1 MRVLILHNRYRQP
14 GGEDTAARS
23 EAAMLREHG
32 LDVAEHQVDNDVD
45 NDVDNQVDNH
55 ASKLLGNVALLAGS
69 AWSRDS
75 YATVQRICQEFRP
88 AIVHVHNFW
97 MRLTPSVHAAAHST
111 GAATVQSLH
120 NYRLVCGNGFLLRNG
135 KVCEDCLGT
144 APWRGV
150 VHRCYHNSVIA
161 SVAAARMIAHNR
173 SRKTWTHDVDAFIT
187 PSESA
192 RTRLVHAGIPREQ
205 FFVKPNF
212 VVDPGLADYPPSAS
226 RRFVFAGRLS
236 EEKGVRVLIAA
247 WASVK
252 REGAQLIIAGDGPQR
267 DELENYARTLGLLP
281 SDLVFAGRLPPADLI
296 DLIKTARAV
305 VLPSICLETF
315 GSTIVEAFSCGRPAI
330 VSDLGSP
337 SELVRD
343 GWNAYKASPSDAGA
357 LAKSLAVLL
366 ANDTLTDEMGRNS
379 RYDYVTRFT
388 PHVNFETLSTIYG
401 FALRHKDARY
411 GPAGNTERPSILHD
425 EEVACRV

>member
-1 MRVLILHNRYRQP
+1 MPSGAGPMRVLILHNQYRQP

-32 LDVAEHQVDNDVD
+32 VDVAEHQVDNDAD
-45 NDVDNQVDNH
+45 
-55 ASKLLGNVALLAGS
+55 LLGNVALLARS
-69 AWSRDS
+69 AWSQDS
-75 YATVQRICQEFRP
+75 YASIQRICQEFRP

-135 KVCEDCLGT
+135 KVCEDCLGA

-150 VHRCYHNSVIA
+150 VHCCYHNSVIA

-173 SRKTWTHDVDAFIT
+173 SRQTWTRDVDAFIT

-192 RTRLVHAGIPREQ
+192 RAKLLRAGLPAER

-212 VVDPGLADYPPSAS
+212 TADPGLADSAPSAN

-236 EEKGVRVLIAA
+236 DEKGVRVLIAA
-247 WASVK
+247 WAQVK

-267 DELENYARTLGLLP
+267 SELENYARDLGLLP
-281 SDLVFAGRLPPADLI
+281 SDLVFAGQLPPADLI

-343 GWNAYKASPSDAGA
+343 GWNGYKAPPSDAVA
-357 LAKSLAVLL
+357 LSKCLEVLL
-366 ANDTLTDEMGRNS
+366 ANDALADEMGRNS

-388 PHVNFETLSTIYG
+388 PHVNFRTLSTIYG
-401 FALRHKDARY
+401 FALRHKDALCGGGSDR
-411 GPAGNTERPSILHD
+411 EHIRILQE
-425 EEVACRV
+425 EEVACRI

>member
-1 MRVLILHNRYRQP
+1 MRVLILHNRYRHP

-23 EAAMLREHG
+23 EAAMLRKHG
-32 LDVAEHQVDNDVD
+32 MDVAEHHVDNDVN
-45 NDVDNQVDNH
+45 NDVDSH
-55 ASKLLGNVALLAGS
+55 ASKLLGNVALLARS

-75 YATVQRICQEFRP
+75 YASVRRICQEFRP

-120 NYRLVCGNGFLLRNG
+120 NYRLVCGNGFLLRDG
-135 KVCEDCLGT
+135 KICEDCLGA

-161 SVAAARMIAHNR
+161 SAAVARMIAHNR
-173 SRKTWTHDVDAFIT
+173 SRQTWTRDVDAFIT

-192 RTRLVHAGIPREQ
+192 RTRLLRAGLPAER

-212 VVDPGLADYPPSAS
+212 TEDPGVADYPPSAS

-247 WASVK
+247 WARVK

-267 DELENYARTLGLLP
+267 CELENYARDLGLRP

-296 DLIKTARAV
+296 DSIKTARAV

-315 GSTIVEAFSCGRPAI
+315 GSIIVEAFSCGRPAI

-343 GWNAYKASPSDAGA
+343 GWNGYKAPPSDAVA
-357 LAKSLAVLL
+357 LARSLEVLL
-366 ANDTLTDEMGRNS
+366 ANDALADEMGRNS
-379 RYDYVTRFT
+379 RYDFVTRFT

-401 FALRHKDARY
+401 FALRHKDTRY
-411 GPAGNTERPSILHD
+411 GPAGNTERPSILQD

>member
-23 EAAMLREHG
+23 EAALLREHG
-32 LDVAEHQVDNDVD
+32 VAVAEHQVDNDVE
-45 NDVDNQVDNH
+45 NQ
-55 ASKLLGNVALLAGS
+55 SSQLLGNVALLARS
-69 AWSRDS
+69 AWSQDS
-75 YATVQRICQEFRP
+75 YASVRRICQEFRP
-88 AIVHVHNFW
+88 SIVHVHNFW

-135 KVCEDCLGT
+135 KVCEDCLGS

-150 VHRCYHNSVIA
+150 VRRCYHNSVVA
-161 SVAAARMIAHNR
+161 SAAAARLIAHNR
-173 SRKTWTHDVDAFIT
+173 SRNTWTRDVDAFIT

-192 RTRLVHAGIPREQ
+192 RTRLLHAGMPSER

-212 VVDPGLADYPPSAS
+212 TGDPGVAACRPSAS

-236 EEKGVRVLIAA
+236 EEKGARVLIAA
-247 WASVK
+247 WARLK
-252 REGAQLIIAGDGPQR
+252 RGEGAQLIIAGDGPER
-267 DELENYARTLGLLP
+267 RELENYARDLGLLP
-281 SDLVFAGRLPPADLI
+281 SDTTFAGRLPSTDLI

-337 SELVRD
+337 ADLVRD
-343 GWNAYKASPSDAGA
+343 GWNGCKVSPSDAAGLAHA
-357 LAKSLAVLL
+357 LETVLGD
-366 ANDTLTDEMGRNS
+366 DTLADQLGRNS
-379 RYDYVTRFT
+379 RHDYLAKFT
-388 PHVNFETLSTIYG
+388 PQANFQMLSRIYE
-401 FALRHKDARY
+401 FALRHAQ
-411 GPAGNTERPSILHD
+411 GTSESHVSPMHSATRPV
-425 EEVACRV
+425 EEVECRV